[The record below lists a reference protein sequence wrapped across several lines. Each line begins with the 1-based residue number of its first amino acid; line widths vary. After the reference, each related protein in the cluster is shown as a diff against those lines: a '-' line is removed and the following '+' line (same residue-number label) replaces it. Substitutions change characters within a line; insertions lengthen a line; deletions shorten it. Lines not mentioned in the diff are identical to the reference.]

1 MKVFLQR
8 VFTKSEDKPISYRE
22 SRDMAASRNAGERC
36 TLAKRTDVKPEIL
49 YYLAG
54 DADPAVRRTIAENQA
69 APVQADVLLTK
80 DQDDDVRGGLAAK
93 LAALAPGLTDNETD
107 KLRRMTYEALE
118 TLARDQAVMVRKII
132 AETLKDM
139 VDAPAPIIQQLA
151 RDAEMVVAGPVLQ
164 YSPVLNE
171 ADLLEII
178 ETSAA
183 KGALSRISKRHGLG
197 ESVCDAIAA
206 RDDREAIGHLL
217 ANSCAQIR
225 EETLDQLID
234 MAPDIEDWHAPLV
247 HRPKLPGL
255 AASKL
260 ARFVAD
266 SLLGVLENRKDLE
279 AGQIRAVKDAVH
291 QRIEA
296 GEVQQRD
303 GEGEGEVGGG
313 EEGETILEKT
323 RRLHREG
330 RLTPED
336 IAASLGANDLKLA
349 RAALAVRS
357 GLTLEAVGKVLG
369 TQSAKGVVSLCW
381 KAQLPAD
388 MSVKIQLKL
397 GHVPP
402 GQTLNPRGGDYPL
415 SEDDM
420 TWQLEFF
427 TGMAM
432 DAAG

>member
-1 MKVFLQR
+1 MKGFLQR

-22 SRDMAASRNAGERC
+22 SRDMAASRNARERC

-54 DADPAVRRTIAENQA
+54 DTDPAVRRTIAENQA

-107 KLRRMTYEALE
+107 HLRRMTYEALE

-132 AETLKDM
+132 AETLRDM
-139 VDAPAPIIQQLA
+139 VDAPAPIIRQLA

-183 KGALSRISKRHGLG
+183 KGALSHISKRHGLG

-217 ANSCAQIR
+217 ANTCAQIR
-225 EETLDQLID
+225 EETLDQFID
-234 MAPDIEDWHAPLV
+234 MAPDIGDWHAPLV

-296 GEVQQRD
+296 GELQRD
-303 GEGEGEVGGG
+303 GEIGGTG
-313 EEGETILEKT
+313 REEGETILEKA
-323 RRLHREG
+323 RRLHGEG

-381 KAQLPAD
+381 KARLPAD
-388 MSVKIQLKL
+388 MSVKIQVKL